1 MELRE
6 PILATRR
13 ARLSEVLE
21 TSSLTGATEQNLGW
35 MNLSEENAD
44 WSLCARIAVC
54 AIQGRSQAKLVSLV
68 FQIMREIKFPP

>member
-1 MELRE
+1 MKT
-6 PILATRR
+6 A
-13 ARLSEVLE
+13 EVLE
-21 TSSLTGATEQNLGW
+21 TPSLTGATEQILGW

-44 WSLCARIAVC
+44 WSLYARIAVC